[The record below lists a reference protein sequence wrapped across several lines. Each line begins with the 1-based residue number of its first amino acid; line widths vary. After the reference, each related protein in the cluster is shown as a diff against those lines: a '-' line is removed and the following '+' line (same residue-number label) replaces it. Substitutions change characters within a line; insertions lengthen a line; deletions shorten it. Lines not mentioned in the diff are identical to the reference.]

1 MTLVHL
7 FYKNLCISSLDFLL
21 WPIFFFDGYV
31 TIIWVTKDKNYK
43 YYYYNIGVERWVNME
58 INDPTSE
65 PYLEDI

>member
-1 MTLVHL
+1 M
-7 FYKNLCISSLDFLL
+7 